1 MINWEAMREAIAAG
15 VVIVCFA
22 AVMTFVVIY
31 ALNLAGVDM
40 SKKCSCTCTCHVM
53 EGISH
58 VE

>member
-1 MINWEAMREAIAAG
+1 MINWDAMKEATAAG
-15 VVIVCFA
+15 FIIVCFA

-53 EGISH
+53 EG
-58 VE
+58 

>member
-40 SKKCSCTCTCHVM
+40 SKKCHCTCTCHT
-53 EGISH
+53 EG
-58 VE
+58 